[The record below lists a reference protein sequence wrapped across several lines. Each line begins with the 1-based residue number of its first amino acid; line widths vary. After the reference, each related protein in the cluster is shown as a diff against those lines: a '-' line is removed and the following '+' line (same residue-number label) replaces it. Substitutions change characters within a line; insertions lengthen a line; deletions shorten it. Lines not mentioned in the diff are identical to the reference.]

1 MATNLKHKTGARGEA
16 AHRPHTDREYVYHFK
31 MFFYSILIQ
40 SNIIHVTINMNMLS
54 LIDVRCGATEPEP
67 HMEMSV
73 PLSDVHQDMFE
84 LLTFAGERGGARADR
99 PKLETYVFYL
109 FRLF

>member
-1 MATNLKHKTGARGEA
+1 
-16 AHRPHTDREYVYHFK
+16 
-31 MFFYSILIQ
+31 
-40 SNIIHVTINMNMLS
+40 MNMLS

-99 PKLETYVFYL
+99 PKLETYCLL
-109 FRLF
+109 FIVISIIIIKIFV